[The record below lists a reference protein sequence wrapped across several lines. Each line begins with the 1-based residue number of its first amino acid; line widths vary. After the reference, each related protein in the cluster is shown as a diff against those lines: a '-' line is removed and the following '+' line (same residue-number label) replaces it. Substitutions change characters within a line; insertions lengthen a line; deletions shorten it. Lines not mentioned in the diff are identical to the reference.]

1 MIKIFNSSLIYKG
14 YLDKFESF
22 QCKQLYCGT
31 GSFLITTIYTVD
43 TVELLSIGDF
53 VVYNNFAGMIDSVNY
68 TRENNKTILKAS
80 GNDLTGLLDTRI
92 IWNNFNFAGKSEDF
106 LRRIVNENAITAEAS
121 RIIPFLALGSISG
134 LPQLTERQT
143 ENESLLDECVNV
155 CNVADYG
162 VSLDLSIDEKKIYFK
177 VYEGKDKTKEVVIC
191 EDFDNVATQDYIKS
205 CKPEITTCLVKSE
218 SQSVSVGAAAAGFNR
233 KETVVKSSK
242 TQDSLTLDAFQKI
255 LSAEGKEKLVLPTEN
270 IDADLVNVDLSVGDK
285 VTIKSFGVQFTT
297 RVTEKITSIQNGII
311 TNSYVVGTDIIGD

>member
-1 MIKIFNSSLIYKG
+1 ML
-14 YLDKFESF
+14 
-22 QCKQLYCGT
+22 
-31 GSFLITTIYTVD
+31 
-43 TVELLSIGDF
+43 
-53 VVYNNFAGMIDSVNY
+53 
-68 TRENNKTILKAS
+68 
-80 GNDLTGLLDTRI
+80 
-92 IWNNFNFAGKSEDF
+92 
-106 LRRIVNENAITAEAS
+106 
-121 RIIPFLALGSISG
+121 
-134 LPQLTERQT
+134 
-143 ENESLLDECVNV
+143 
-155 CNVADYG
+155 
-162 VSLDLSIDEKKIYFK
+162 
-177 VYEGKDKTKEVVIC
+177 IC

-285 VTIKSFGVQFTT
+285 VTIKSFGVQFAT
-297 RVTEKITSIQNGII
+297 RVKEKITSIQNGII